1 MLWPRAHAIPRVNKV
16 KNWASWC
23 INNLNYNKV
32 VGQSAYHL
40 PMILPFLAQRL
51 FLIQISWNS
60 KSVLSLGSYTCKN
73 GQIRSAGRTVRQ
85 NRQFSGDRFFHVLDH
100 LESIWKK
107 KFSINFCPKKN
118 FEIYRDDM
126 IVSFLPGRGLK
137 CSCNKSQILEIQLDM
152 LKCDIEKNLLQFY
165 QYKLFSNS
173 D

>member
-23 INNLNYNKV
+23 INNLNYNKG

-40 PMILPFLAQRL
+40 PMTLPFLAQRL
-51 FLIQISWNS
+51 FLIQISWNL
-60 KSVLSLGSYTCKN
+60 KSVLSFGSYTWKN
-73 GQIRSAGRTVRQ
+73 GQSQSTGRTVRQ
-85 NRQFSGDRFFHVLDH
+85 NQQFSGDSFFSPFGP
-100 LESIWKK
+100 LENFFQQ
-107 KFSINFCPKKN
+107 KFLPKKS
-118 FEIYRDDM
+118 FEIYCNDM
-126 IVSFLPGRGLK
+126 IVLFLPGRGLK